1 MCLAIPGQIRE
12 CFDKDGL
19 PMGLVDFNGLRR
31 EICLSYVPEV
41 RVGDYVLV
49 HVGFALSR
57 LDPEEAERTLRLL
70 DELKELGER
79 EPEPVS

>member
-1 MCLAIPGQIRE
+1 MCLAIPGQVRE

-57 LDPEEAERTLRLL
+57 LDAAEAERTLRLL
-70 DELKELGER
+70 DELKQLDDSEQ
-79 EPEPVS
+79 EPLS